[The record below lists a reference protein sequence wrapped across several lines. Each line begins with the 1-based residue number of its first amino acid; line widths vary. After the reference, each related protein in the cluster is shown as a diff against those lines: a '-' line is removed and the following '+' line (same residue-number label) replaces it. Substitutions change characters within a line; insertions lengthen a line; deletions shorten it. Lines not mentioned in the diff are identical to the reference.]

1 MRSFYQDRLGT
12 NIGKALK
19 TQTTVFWQVST
30 NLHVIETRECK
41 EPSVLTKDT
50 DTHCESRRR
59 HPLLLQLPPPP
70 PLLQTRR
77 LDDQRTFHPQIE
89 AL

>member
-19 TQTTVFWQVST
+19 TQTTAVFWQVST

-41 EPSVLTKDT
+41 EPSGAKNGIFFEVSLWL
-50 DTHCESRRR
+50 SRAC
-59 HPLLLQLPPPP
+59 LGKM
-70 PLLQTRR
+70 TV
-77 LDDQRTFHPQIE
+77 FI
-89 AL
+89 